1 MMQEFV
7 DSVKKTAQKAVG
19 EIHTAVPAVITAF
32 DAGSGLAT
40 VQPKAKFKKPNG
52 ETMEYPSISGVPVV
66 FPQSQNVT
74 IAFPIKSGDG
84 CLLVFGE
91 KSLDYWLYGK
101 ETDTELNFDLS
112 NAIAIPN
119 ISVSGNAAMQTA
131 CSEDAVVLQ
140 SGGVSLKVKNDA
152 VHIIGDLKVEG
163 TITSTSGTMD
173 VTQGK
178 MTINGSV
185 AVSGDVTAGGVSL
198 KGHTHTGD
206 SGGSTSAPR

>member
-7 DSVKKTAQKAVG
+7 DSVNRTAKKAVS

-32 DAGSGLAT
+32 DAGKGLAT

-52 ETMEYPSISGVPVV
+52 DTIDYPSIGGVPVV

-74 IAFPIKSGDG
+74 IAFPIKAGDN

-91 KSLDYWLYGK
+91 KALDYWLYGK

-112 NAIAIPN
+112 NAIAIP
-119 ISVSGNAAMQTA
+119 SLATSGNAAMQTA
-131 CSEDAVVLQ
+131 CAEDAAVVQ
-140 SGGVSLKVKNDA
+140 AGDTILKVKGDA
-152 VHIIGDLKVEG
+152 VYIK
-163 TITSTSGTMD
+163 
-173 VTQGK
+173 
-178 MTINGSV
+178 
-185 AVSGDVTAGGVSL
+185 GDVKIEGDVEVTGKITATADVLANSRVSL
-198 KGHTHTGD
+198 ATHTHTGD

>member
-7 DSVKKTAQKAVG
+7 DSVNKTAKKAVG

-52 ETMEYPSISGVPVV
+52 DTMDYPSVSGVPVV

-74 IAFPIKSGDG
+74 IAFPVKAGDN

-91 KSLDYWLYGK
+91 KALDYWLYGK

-112 NAIAIPN
+112 NAIAIP
-119 ISVSGNAAMQTA
+119 SLSTTGNAAMQTA
-131 CSEDAVVLQ
+131 CAEDAAVVQ
-140 SGGVSLKVKNDA
+140 AGGVVLKVKSDA
-152 VHIIGDLKVEG
+152 VYIQGDLKVEG
-163 TITSTSGTMD
+163 KITAT
-173 VTQGK
+173 
-178 MTINGSV
+178 
-185 AVSGDVTAGGVSL
+185 GDVVANDSISL
-198 KGHTHTGD
+198 ARHTHTGD

>member
-7 DSVKKTAQKAVG
+7 DSVNKTAKKAVG

-32 DAGSGLAT
+32 DAGTGMAT

-52 ETMEYPSISGVPVV
+52 DTMDYPSVSGVPVV

-74 IAFPIKSGDG
+74 IAFPIKAGDN

-91 KSLDYWLYGK
+91 KALDYWLYGK

-112 NAIAIPN
+112 NAIAIPSLKN
-119 ISVSGNAAMQTA
+119 TGNPAMQKA

-140 SGGVSLKVKNDA
+140 SGGTTLTVKSGMVVIDGDLHVSGKIDA
-152 VHIIGDLKVEG
+152 V
-163 TITSTSGTMD
+163 
-173 VTQGK
+173 
-178 MTINGSV
+178 
-185 AVSGDVTAGGVSL
+185 GDVTSSGISL
-198 KGHTHTGD
+198 ATHTHTGD
-206 SGGSTSAPR
+206 SGGGTTGPH